1 MNPSALKVN
10 VKNIKNNAVII
21 VDESAFDEMGLK
33 KGEFT
38 TQNPFIELGLT
49 QNEVLSVR
57 ITEMTKESLKDT
69 GMDMKAIDRSKNM
82 FALGLILWLY
92 NKDIAPEEELLK
104 KKFSKKPSIL
114 EANLKVLTDGYNYGH
129 NTHASVKTYRIEGTE
144 QQPGHYTEVSGNQ
157 ATALGLVAAS

>member
-1 MNPSALKVN
+1 
-10 VKNIKNNAVII
+10 
-21 VDESAFDEMGLK
+21 
-33 KGEFT
+33 
-38 TQNPFIELGLT
+38 
-49 QNEVLSVR
+49 
-57 ITEMTKESLKDT
+57 MTKESLKDT

-92 NKDIAPEEELLK
+92 NKDIAPAEELLK

-114 EANLKVLTDGYNYGH
+114 EANLKVLSDGYNYGH

-144 QQPGHYTEVSGNQ
+144 QQPRHYTEVSGNQ